1 MDPKLILA
9 EMAADLEQRTAWDE
23 APALYAVVDR
33 GDELPRLEDLDVPAH
48 LWDLASPGTVLA
60 ILAPQFRVGM
70 LADKLAGV
78 GLRYEAFVL
87 DPVGNA
93 EHAAVVRARQ
103 AGLPVPPTSEIPGR
117 VEQRLLTVVL
127 PGGDVLHASI
137 AREPDGTSTPAAC
150 HHKHSGEAGLEGSVI
165 DGLRTLL
172 ARSL

>member
-9 EMAADLEQRTAWDE
+9 AMAADLERRTAWDE

-33 GDELPRLEDLDVPAH
+33 GDEPPHLEDLDVPEH

-60 ILAPQFRVGM
+60 LLAPQFRVGM
-70 LADKLAGV
+70 LAHKLAAV

-87 DPVGNA
+87 DPARNP
-93 EHAAVVRARQ
+93 EHAAVAQARL
-103 AGLPVPPTSEIPGR
+103 AGLPVPPTSEVPGR
-117 VEQRLLTVVL
+117 AEQRIWTAVL
-127 PGGDVLHASI
+127 PGGDVLHVSVD
-137 AREPDGTSTPAAC
+137 RNPDGTSAPAAC
-150 HHKHSGEAGLEGSVI
+150 RHKRPGEPGLEGSVI